1 MHHSLILAAMLVG
14 TGLAGA
20 ESVSLLPKADTGLF
34 QFAPDN
40 NLGATEALQI
50 GTNGQGAFGRG
61 LFCFDIAGNIPA
73 GSRID
78 AVTISFTVTGAG
90 SGVGADLHDLY
101 RIRLG
106 WAEGDGAGGHGEPA
120 DPGQTTWNSRFHGGD
135 QWTVAGGSPGT
146 DFASLPSATGPIGA
160 AGSHTISTTSEL
172 VSDVQS
178 WLDDP
183 ERNFGWAMISQ
194 GEGTAS
200 STRRIGTREF
210 PGSEP
215 RLVVHFTP
223 FRIYR
228 IEKSQT
234 GIDLDWRGGAPPFQI
249 EQATQLNSGDWIPI
263 ATTSERSATLEM
275 PATESFIRV
284 REAPAP
290 VSATYTLTWTASWS
304 SSTHPT
310 DFPPGAHFTKLVG
323 ANHNAALALWEPGLL
338 ASAGIRRMAETG
350 NNATL
355 RTEIQAAI
363 DTGAAASLLEG
374 TSINSPGQ
382 TQFTFEISQAHP
394 LVSLV
399 SMIAPSPDWF
409 TGITSLPLFVDGRWI
424 SHLSIALQAYDAGTD
439 SGTNFLSPNAAT
451 DPPMPVSELIPAG
464 ENRPLG
470 TLTFERTD

>member
-1 MHHSLILAAMLVG
+1 MLVG

-101 RIRLG
+101 RIQLG
-106 WAEGDGAGGHGEPA
+106 WVEGDGAGGHGEPA
-120 DPGQTTWNSRFHGGD
+120 SQGESTWNSRFHGSD
-135 QWTVAGGSPGT
+135 QWTVAGGSPGS
-146 DFASLPSATGPIGA
+146 DFASLPSAAGEIG
-160 AGSHTISTTSEL
+160 GIGEHSITSTPQL

-210 PGSEP
+210 SGSEP

-223 FRIYR
+223 FRISR
-228 IEKSQT
+228 IERSLT
-234 GIDLDWRGGAPPFQI
+234 GIDLDWQGGTPPFQI
-249 EQATQLNSGDWIPI
+249 ERTARLDTDDWSPI
-263 ATTSERSATLEM
+263 ATTTLRSATVDA
-275 PATESFIRV
+275 PGADSFFRI
-284 REAPAP
+284 REATAAD
-290 VSATYTLTWTASWS
+290 SARYRVTWTATWS
-304 SSTHPT
+304 SATHPA
-310 DFPPGAHFTKLVG
+310 DFPPGAHFS
-323 ANHNAALALWEPGLL
+323 ALFGTTHDAGFTPWRLGEL
-338 ASAGIRRMAETG
+338 ASPGIRRMAETG

-363 DTGAAASLLEG
+363 DAGTADTLIEGAGTG
-374 TSINSPGQ
+374 SPGQ
-382 TQFTFEISQAHP
+382 TSLTFEITKTHP
-394 LVSLV
+394 LVGLV

-409 TGITSLPLFVDGRWI
+409 VGIESLALFENDRWI
-424 SHLSIALQAYDAGTD
+424 ERLTVASHAYDAGTD
-439 SGTNFLSPNAAT
+439 SGSSFLSPNSVTSPAIPISTIA
-451 DPPMPVSELIPAG
+451 PAG
-464 ENRPLG
+464 ETRPFG
-470 TLTFERTD
+470 SFTFERIE